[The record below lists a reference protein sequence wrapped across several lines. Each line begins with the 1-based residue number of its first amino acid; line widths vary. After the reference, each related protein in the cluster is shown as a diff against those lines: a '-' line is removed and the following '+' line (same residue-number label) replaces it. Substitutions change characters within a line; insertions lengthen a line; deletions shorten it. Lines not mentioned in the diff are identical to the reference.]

1 MPGDLDQLL
10 TPPDVASALGNS
22 QGWEARVTRLTPRGP
37 MVVVDGFNRQ
47 LRWGPCAPA
56 DVNVEVGQR
65 VLVTLTNRGRPW
77 ISPSVGDP
85 AAVGPPGP
93 PGPDGPR
100 GPEGPQGIQGTRGP
114 GGAQGPQGDQ
124 GDDGPMG
131 PHGGAEMLDT
141 QVVYGR
147 QDAYSPQLGAL
158 TAVLVD
164 DVEPLALEITPI
176 VDAWWELTVNIGLL
190 EKSDSAYAYC
200 YAQVTLD
207 PADEDGR
214 ATVSAIATQH
224 LDVNRYDARLLAP
237 MFKLKEGVAYRAA
250 VFLSPS
256 AGLWTYYRGQQQL
269 MMSGKAWG
277 RGLGTDP
284 PQGPPGPPGQDG
296 IDGIDGAPGL
306 PGPAGPD
313 GPVGPRGDPGPQGD
327 RGEAG
332 VGHETT
338 PIGGVIAWTGRT
350 IPEDFVLADGRRLE
364 QFDYLQGFNF
374 AVTEWFAGNPLWS
387 VDLNSDPRTFT
398 VPDLTDQFV
407 LSGPPIGTRGGER
420 EHTLTVD
427 EMPRHDHVGTDNDYY
442 FRASSTEVGDL
453 EVALYNPAN
462 TPQAWA
468 YNRLIPAGGDQPHNN
483 MPPWVALAY
492 IVKVRGV
499 VIDGDHLVGPPG
511 AQGPPG
517 QTGPPGPQGPTG
529 DLGPEGPT
537 GPPGDSIEG
546 PVGPQGDP
554 GPPGPE
560 GPTGELGPPG
570 ETGPPGP
577 TGDPGDLGPVGP
589 QGPAGPQ
596 GDRGPEGFPGE
607 PGIGLPG
614 PKGDPGDKGDA
625 GDPGPKGDKG
635 DQGDR
640 GPAGAGVDP
649 RYARRYRAA
658 AFTIPSGNFT
668 RLPYDTPGGGD
679 ASLFQGEEYVA
690 PVDGYYR
697 AIISWAIS
705 HNVGQPDTYFLLGVA
720 VDGGFQLVR
729 MGYVPAQVAGN
740 PLPFATFAIDGT
752 VPLRA
757 GQRIGGMGGYSNR
770 NTDMATNVGGGEM
783 HTYIEV
789 VMVAP
794 LAPGTVIE
802 PGPTTLEELLHA

>member
-1 MPGDLDQLL
+1 MPGDLDQIL
-10 TPPDVASALGNS
+10 TPADVPSPLGNS
-22 QGWEARVTRLTPRGP
+22 QGWEGRVTRLTPRGP
-37 MVVVDGFNRQ
+37 MVVVDGYDRQ
-47 LRWGPCAPA
+47 LRWGPCLPA
-56 DVNVEVGQR
+56 DVNVEIGQR

-77 ISPSVGDP
+77 LTPSAGDP
-85 AAVGPPGP
+85 GDRGPQGP

-100 GPEGPQGIQGTRGP
+100 GPEGPQGPQGSRGP
-114 GGAQGPQGDQ
+114 AGHDGAQGPQGDQ
-124 GDDGPMG
+124 GDDGPIG

-141 QVVYGR
+141 QVVFGR

-164 DVEPLALEITPI
+164 DVAPLALEITPI
-176 VDAWWELTVNIGLL
+176 VDAWWELTVSIGLL
-190 EKSDSAYAYC
+190 EKADSAYGYC

-224 LDVNRYDARLLAP
+224 VDVNRYDARLLAP
-237 MFKLKEGVAYRAA
+237 LFKLKEGVAYRAA

-256 AGLWTYYRGQQQL
+256 SGLWTYYRGQQQL
-269 MMSGKAWG
+269 VMSGKAWG

-284 PQGPPGPPGQDG
+284 PQGPAGPPGDEG
-296 IDGIDGAPGL
+296 P
-306 PGPAGPD
+306 PGPQGDP
-313 GPVGPRGDPGPQGD
+313 GPRGDPGPQGD

-338 PIGGVIAWTGRT
+338 PVGGVIAWTGRT
-350 IPEDFVLADGRRLE
+350 IPEDYVLADGRRLE

-374 AVTEWFAGNPLWS
+374 AVTEWFAGNPLWT
-387 VDLNSDPRTFT
+387 VDLNGDPRTFT

-407 LSGPPIGTRGGER
+407 LSGPPLGTRGGER
-420 EHTLTVD
+420 EHTLTVE
-427 EMPRHDHVGTDNDYY
+427 EMPSHDHRGTDNDYY

-511 AQGPPG
+511 AQGARGDQGDPG
-517 QTGPPGPQGPTG
+517 PVGPQGPAG
-529 DLGPEGPT
+529 DLGPEGPA

-546 PVGPQGDP
+546 PQGPQGAPGPPGDQGP
-554 GPPGPE
+554 AGDRGDTGPPGPE
-560 GPTGELGPPG
+560 GEKGD
-570 ETGPPGP
+570 
-577 TGDPGDLGPVGP
+577 TGDDGPVGP

-614 PKGDPGDKGDA
+614 PQGPKGDPGEKGDA
-625 GDPGPKGDKG
+625 GEKGDKG
-635 DQGDR
+635 DRGDQ
-640 GPAGAGVDP
+640 GPAGAGVNP
-649 RYARRYRAA
+649 RYARRYRLAP
-658 AFTIPSGNFT
+658 FTIPSGNFT

-679 ASLFQGEEYVA
+679 ASLFPTDEYVA

-697 AIISWAIS
+697 AIISWAVS
-705 HNVGQPDTYFLLGVA
+705 HTVGQPDTYFLLGVA

-757 GQRIGGMGGYSNR
+757 GQRLGGMGGYSNR

-789 VMVAP
+789 TYVSP